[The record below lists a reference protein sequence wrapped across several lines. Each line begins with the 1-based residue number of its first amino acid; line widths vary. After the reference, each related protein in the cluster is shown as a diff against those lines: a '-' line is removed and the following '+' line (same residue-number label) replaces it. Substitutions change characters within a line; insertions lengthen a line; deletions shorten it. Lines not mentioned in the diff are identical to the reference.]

1 MKIVLKPLMAATA
14 VGAMLASDAV
24 TAKDKDREEN
34 KSPFKAYIGKLPDND
49 NLNNSDEKKVP
60 GVQSRPALHLPDPRE
75 IDRQRA
81 VPGTD
86 DDPARGWWGLSLL

>member
-14 VGAMLASDAV
+14 VCAMLAVDAV
-24 TAKDKDREEN
+24 TAKDTERAESQ
-34 KSPFKAYIGKLPDND
+34 SPFKAYIGKFPDND

-60 GVQSRPALHLPDPRE
+60 GVQSRPALRLPDPRE

-81 VPGTD
+81 VPGTND
-86 DDPARGWWGLSLL
+86 TTE